1 MGDAPPWNSPASLG
15 RAVEIA
21 YPTSIDEAVASLA
34 ESPGATLLA
43 GGTDLMVEVNF
54 QHLRPDFVIAL
65 RRVGELATWDERRI
79 GAGVTYR
86 RLEEG
91 PHPALAQL
99 SRTIGSPQ
107 IRNAG
112 TIGGNLGTAS
122 PAGDALP
129 FLAAL
134 DADIELRSSRGT
146 RTMKWDEF
154 ITGVKSTAIQPDEL
168 IIAALLPEHIPERQA
183 FGKIGVRNAMVISMV
198 SACVFRA
205 DDGATTVALGSVGP
219 TPIRA
224 RRAEEMIS
232 AVAAPIASDLAEFAR
247 LVSEEVRPITDHR
260 STAEY
265 RRHAS
270 GVLARRLLE
279 RCL

>member
-1 MGDAPPWNSPASLG
+1 MEIDRPAGL
-15 RAVEIA
+15 
-21 YPTSIDEAVASLA
+21 DEALA
-34 ESPGATLLA
+34 ALAAHPDATLLA
-43 GGTDLMVEVNF
+43 GGTDVMVDVNF
-54 QHLRPDFVIAL
+54 GHLRPDRVIAL
-65 RRVGELATWDERRI
+65 RRVPELAEWDGLRI

-86 RLEEG
+86 RLEDG
-91 PHPALAQL
+91 PFPALAQL
-99 SRTIGSPQ
+99 SRTVGSPQ

-112 TIGGNLGTAS
+112 TIGGNLGTSS

-134 DADIELRSSRGT
+134 DADVEVRSRTDGSR
-146 RTMKWDEF
+146 MVPFADF
-154 ITGVKSTAIQPDEL
+154 VIGVKQNSLRPGEL
-168 IIAALLPEHIPERQA
+168 IVAVHLPEKAATMRQA

-198 SACVFRA
+198 SGCVFRA
-205 DDGATTVALGSVGP
+205 DDGETRVAMGAVGP
-219 TPIRA
+219 TIIRA

-232 AVAAPIASDLAEFAR
+232 AEPDPGEAALAEFAR

-260 STAEY
+260 STEQY

-279 RCL
+279 RCLT